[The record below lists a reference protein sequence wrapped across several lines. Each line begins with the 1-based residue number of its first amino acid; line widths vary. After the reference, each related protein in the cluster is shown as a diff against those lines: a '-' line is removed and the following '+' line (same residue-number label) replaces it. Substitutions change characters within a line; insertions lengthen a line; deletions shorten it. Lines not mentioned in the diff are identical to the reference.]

1 VEKRSTRGGRR
12 ACLSLQAPSLSRR
25 TSPRSKAAMRS
36 SVVALAGSG
45 AGGSRSTREQLRC
58 DGEAVYMRAV
68 RCHWWPHP
76 PPLLLNS
83 SGKNLGVWCQRR
95 HAWSGMAEVECGWQS
110 GWPGGPAAPPC
121 PPPLSSPVMAKS
133 MASTMNPRLQ

>member
-1 VEKRSTRGGRR
+1 VVTVEKRSTRGGRR

-76 PPLLLNS
+76 PPLAPQQ
-83 SGKNLGVWCQRR
+83 QRQESWR
-95 HAWSGMAEVECGWQS
+95 LV
-110 GWPGGPAAPPC
+110 PAATCMVGDGGGRVWVAVWLARWPQQL
-121 PPPLSSPVMAKS
+121 PLAPLLSP
-133 MASTMNPRLQ
+133 LL